1 MSRDA
6 DARDRAAR
14 GATVLRRVLRPRGVV
29 AVGGTLTLV
38 VAAVAIHAP
47 ALSPVS
53 TERARALAEALGP
66 TGMVFGVGL
75 FVAGYALL
83 GVLSARVRRS
93 DVDPLV
99 ESPPEVPQDG
109 RTEVVAAAFDAAF
122 ETGARPD
129 LLRSRL
135 REAAVEARVM
145 TAGVDRERAAEEVAT
160 GAWTDDHRA
169 AAFLGD
175 EVQRPPARVR
185 LRDLVASE
193 PRTRRYARHALA
205 AVEDAW
211 EGPAREVSDGD

>member
-14 GATVLRRVLRPRGVV
+14 AASVLRRVVRPRGLLAVV
-29 AVGGTLTLV
+29 GTLTLV

-53 TERARALAEALGP
+53 TTAARALAEALGP

-99 ESPPEVPQDG
+99 EAPPEVPRDG

-122 ETGARPD
+122 EAGTRPE

-135 REAAVEARVM
+135 REAAVEAQVM
-145 TAGVDRERAAEEVAT
+145 TAGVDRERAAEAVAT
-160 GAWTDDHRA
+160 GAWTDDPRA

-175 EVQRPPARVR
+175 DVERPPPRVR
-185 LRDLVASE
+185 LRDLLASE

-205 AVEDAW
+205 AVEAAW
-211 EGPAREVSDGD
+211 GDPGGGERR